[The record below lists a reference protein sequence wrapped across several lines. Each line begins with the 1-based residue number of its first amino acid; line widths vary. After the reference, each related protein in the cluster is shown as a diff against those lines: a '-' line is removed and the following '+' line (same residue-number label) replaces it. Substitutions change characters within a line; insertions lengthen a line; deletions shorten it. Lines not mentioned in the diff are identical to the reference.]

1 MEHMNILENDMNRI
15 TKNTKGDPFVL
26 DDGKL
31 VVRDETYTADW
42 VQIAK
47 EVLEDNGYVHGK
59 DFYIVKVK
67 K

>member
-1 MEHMNILENDMNRI
+1 MYRI

-26 DDGKL
+26 DDGNL
-31 VVRDETYTADW
+31 VFRDEAYTADW

-47 EVLEDNGYVHGK
+47 ELLEDNGYVHGK